1 MFEVS
6 VFMLKSLNV
15 KSVDCCAYSVNEYFQ
30 IMKFMFLSN
39 LNIVPKILFSSKM
52 VKLGFFSKKKF
63 GQNFAFQQRLKDR
76 VE

>member
-1 MFEVS
+1 
-6 VFMLKSLNV
+6 
-15 KSVDCCAYSVNEYFQ
+15 
-30 IMKFMFLSN
+30 MKFMFLSN

>member
-1 MFEVS
+1 
-6 VFMLKSLNV
+6 
-15 KSVDCCAYSVNEYFQ
+15 
-30 IMKFMFLSN
+30 MKFMFLSN

-63 GQNFAFQQRLKDR
+63 GHNFAFQQRLKDR